1 MNRIRPILIAAFM
14 ICMAPLVALAHEGP
28 HDRLG
33 LTEGL
38 RHLLSQSDHLL
49 ELAVLAALLFAGWR
63 VYRSRAAR

>member
-1 MNRIRPILIAAFM
+1 MNRILPIIVAAFM

-33 LTEGL
+33 LAQSL
-38 RHLLSQSDHLL
+38 RHLLTEPDHLL

>member
-1 MNRIRPILIAAFM
+1 MNRFLPILIAAFM
-14 ICMAPLVALAHEGP
+14 ICMAPVVALAHEGP

-33 LTEGL
+33 IAQGL
-38 RHLLSQSDHLL
+38 RHLLSESDHLL